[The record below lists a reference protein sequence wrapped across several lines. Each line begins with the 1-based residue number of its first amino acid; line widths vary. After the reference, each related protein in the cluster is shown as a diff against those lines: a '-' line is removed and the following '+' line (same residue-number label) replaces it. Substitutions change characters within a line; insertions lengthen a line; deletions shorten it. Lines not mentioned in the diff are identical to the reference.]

1 LDPSSALS
9 LTEAWQQLLKDLL
22 LNGRETSPRGM
33 KTLELPQHTVSFDMR
48 WPVITVPQRKL
59 HVPFLGGEAYWILSG
74 DDTVEGI
81 KDYNRHIGQFS
92 DDGVKFFGAYG
103 PKVCGQMLYVVD
115 KLREDPQS
123 RQAGMTI
130 WRENPPTTKDVPC
143 TIALFFNVRGGKLH
157 AHVFMRSSDAWLG
170 LPYDAFNFTM
180 VAATIVKELNKDRL
194 PGLHM
199 ELGTQYLTMV
209 SSHLYEQHWDIAKQC
224 LQPVELGWSI
234 PKEFTDPNIEI
245 LEVLDDLRRSKR
257 GDAIR
262 WFEAHRAEDFLYGD
276 DNATD

>member
-1 LDPSSALS
+1 M
-9 LTEAWQQLLKDLL
+9 TEAWQQLLKDLL

-33 KTLELPQHTVSFDMR
+33 KTLELPQHTVAFDMR
-48 WPVITVPQRKL
+48 WPVVTVPQRKL

-81 KDYNRHIGQFS
+81 KDYNRHITQFS

-103 PKVCGQMLYVVD
+103 PKVCGQMIYVVD

-130 WRENPPTTKDVPC
+130 WRENPPKTKDVPC
-143 TIALFFNVRGGKLH
+143 TVALFFNVRGGKLH

-180 VAATIVKELNKDRL
+180 ITAAVVKELNRDRL
-194 PGLHM
+194 PGVYI

-209 SSHLYEQHWDIAKQC
+209 SSHIYEQHWDIAREC
-224 LQPVELGWSI
+224 MMPVELGWSL
-234 PKEFTDPNIEI
+234 PNEFIDPNIEI
-245 LEVLDDLRRSKR
+245 LEVLDDLRKSKR
-257 GDAIR
+257 GDAVR
-262 WFEAHRAEDFLYGD
+262 WFEGHQPEDFNYGD
-276 DNATD
+276 GNAETD